1 MQFQANIAQAGAA
14 GQRSMGS
21 LGYSLLMVGQTVD
34 DVQYGF
40 KSIVNNIPQLVM
52 AVGGSAGLA
61 GAAVIAGV
69 AFNQFGGS
77 IAKAL
82 DWTQKNRSEI
92 TKTSDA
98 IKAMRDGSV
107 AQTVAM
113 IAQSRDEKNRES
125 GASFLASMGGGHDLA
140 GTSLGSKMAEIARE
154 FNDPRLEEKIRGQ
167 FLGQA
172 MGQDKQLRDLKNWNK
187 GTTLGFM
194 FGDSHVDFRQQEIT
208 KDVEARISRVMSEVE
223 KGSVEGVKAGIAM
236 LRDAGQFDI
245 ADELEKGLSDW
256 FKETNRSLET
266 IYLGEYRKFTAEEQR
281 HVDRLEATAASIVG
295 TMKHHGNTT
304 ERRAAESAMMDAGI
318 PQARINQLLD
328 QRAAELE
335 RAHRSR
341 VADLEGQ
348 GYTRAEIEAR
358 LDRENRTDRE
368 RAQEREAEQRRK
380 EGQDLRDMVRGQAT
394 EIARKVMSPDGSFSD
409 DAQKAVL
416 AVSMDTAQ
424 AQSVMTDLR
433 QEEEKRIKLLQE
445 EWKAQG
451 ASNDQIKERLR
462 LLGMGEEEK
471 DRQKRNLAK
480 TGFTTEGIAG
490 DIIALTRSR
499 AEGGAGMSRD
509 QAESFAQDRLTR
521 LMRLQGFSADESGK
535 MAQALISSGKS
546 MVSEALEDLA
556 RTMPRNVT
564 EMQAILRE
572 QMAIVDSL
580 QRDGIKMVL
589 GRRGN

>member
-52 AVGGSAGLA
+52 AVGGSAGL
-61 GAAVIAGV
+61 

-172 MGQDKQLRDLKNWNK
+172 MGQDKQLRDLKTWNK

-368 RAQEREAEQRRK
+368 RDQEREAEQRRK

-433 QEEEKRIKLLQE
+433 QEEE
-445 EWKAQG
+445 KAQG